1 MKKTMFRLAQPA
13 ATMLL
18 ALSIFSIPERM
29 KAYGDKIEIQGKVD
43 AWIYQP
49 KTEKNFRVREF

>member
-1 MKKTMFRLAQPA
+1 MNKTLIRLAQPA
-13 ATMLL
+13 ATTLL
-18 ALSIFSIPERM
+18 ALSIFSIPSQM
-29 KAYGDKIEIQGKVD
+29 KAFGDKIEIQGKVD

>member
-29 KAYGDKIEIQGKVD
+29 KAYEDKIEIQGKVD